1 MTPPGRPTQRRIAVL
16 AGTVLAVLI
25 AACTPVVPGPQ
36 LRVAT
41 GEEWR
46 LVFYDDFDR
55 ASLGDIWRTCHWWQ
69 TDGGCTIATN
79 DELQWYRPEAVSL
92 RDNTLVLTA
101 EALEQRT
108 TDGRTL
114 PYRSGMVSTGP
125 RASRAEIS
133 SFAFTYG
140 FVEARVR
147 MPAGA
152 GLWPAIWM
160 LSADKQS
167 VPEID
172 IMEWYGSQPTRVTM
186 NVHQRVDGVKR
197 QNRVVQ
203 YTTDMSGGWYVF
215 GMRWTSSAVVFYM
228 DGDEVGRVDD
238 PTLVPSSPMY
248 LLMNLAVGGGQAG
261 TPDPAAFPATFAVDY
276 VRVWQPLGGT

>member
-1 MTPPGRPTQRRIAVL
+1 MTSPSRTGIGVFAGAVL
-16 AGTVLAVLI
+16 AVVALV
-25 AACTPVVPGPQ
+25 ACTPAVPGPQ

-41 GEEWR
+41 GEEWMM
-46 LVFYDDFDR
+46 VFADEFDR
-55 ASLGDIWRTCHWWQ
+55 TDLGDMWRTCHWWQ
-69 TDGGCTIATN
+69 TDGGCTIVTN
-79 DELQWYRPEAVSL
+79 NELEWYRPEAVSL
-92 RDNTLVLTA
+92 SEGTLVLTA
-101 EALEQRT
+101 EAIEERT
-108 TDGRTL
+108 TDGGTL
-114 PYRSGMVSTGP
+114 PYRSGMVTTGP
-125 RASRAEIS
+125 RASRGDQAS

-147 MPAGA
+147 MPVGA

-203 YTTDMSGGWYVF
+203 YTTDMSGGWHVF
-215 GMRWTSSAVVFYM
+215 GMRWTPAAVVFYM
-228 DGDEVGRVDD
+228 DGAEVGRVDD
-238 PTLVPSSPMY
+238 PVLVPNSPMY
-248 LLMNLAVGGGQAG
+248 LLLNLAVGGGQAG

-276 VRVWQPLGGT
+276 VRVWQTIGGT